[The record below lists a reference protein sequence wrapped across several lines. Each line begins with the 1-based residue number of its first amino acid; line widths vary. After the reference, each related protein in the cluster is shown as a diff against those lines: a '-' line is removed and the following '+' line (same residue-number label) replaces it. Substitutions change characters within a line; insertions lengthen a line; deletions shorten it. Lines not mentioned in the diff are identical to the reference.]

1 MGPMGPMGRDGP
13 VGCPGIPG
21 HDLYE
26 EMRKRGYAGT
36 SAELYDM
43 VHAEVLNTHVPVY
56 APTTYDKV
64 SRVCSA
70 LIIFIS
76 LLLFMLLL
84 VDNQARISALER
96 DNNDLRQYL
105 AQQYILQHP
114 EDTFI
119 PGDAE

>member
-1 MGPMGPMGRDGP
+1 MGLMGSDGP
-13 VGCPGIPG
+13 VGCPGRPG

-36 SAELYDM
+36 SAELYDT
-43 VHAEVLNTHVPVY
+43 VHAEVLNTRVPVY
-56 APTTYDKV
+56 TPTTYDKV

-105 AQQYILQHP
+105 AQQYILRHP